1 MTTNSLVSF
10 EIKVDSKT
18 MPSSAL
24 IQRLNIV
31 LHSDQESMASFNVV
45 ENKAN
50 GTLLLPFD
58 IQEGTELEISLGYDG
73 KNDFVFKGTAAAVEL
88 QVNIEIGSTFIISAV
103 ADEEFTETEA
113 SVFTVTR
120 GENML
125 GLDAV
130 AHVEEGKHKGR
141 YPSEVEV
148 KTLGTSKVSPM
159 NTITLAGC
167 TDWFDGDY
175 EVLTVRHNVEDGSW
189 DTQFVVSA

>member
-1 MTTNSLVSF
+1 
-10 EIKVDSKT
+10 
-18 MPSSAL
+18 
-24 IQRLNIV
+24 
-31 LHSDQESMASFNVV
+31 MASFNVL
-45 ENKAN
+45 ENKAD

-58 IQEGTELEISLGYDG
+58 IQEGAELEILLGYDG
-73 KNDFVFKGTAAAVEL
+73 KNAVVFKGTAAAVEL
-88 QVNIEIGSTFIISAV
+88 QANIEIGSAFIISAI
-103 ADEEFTETEA
+103 ADEEFMETET

-120 GENML
+120 GEDML

-130 AHVEEGKHKGR
+130 AHVEEGKHEGR

-148 KTLGTSKVSPM
+148 KTLGTSKVQPM